1 MSTTQTLTRVTQ
13 TSLPYATRIV
23 LAFLDRLQGGSLT
36 LVGPGGFNRRF
47 GDGTGPQLRIT
58 LKDWQVLERCLKGGD
73 IGFAETYMEGRWHSD
88 NLAGMVELFCRNRD
102 SLEKVIFGSLIAGGI
117 YRLKH
122 WLNRNTL
129 ARAKKNIE
137 AHYDLGNAFYKLW
150 LDPSMTYSSAL
161 FAGNHALDLEQA
173 QAAKIRRILQRLAPN
188 PGDTIL
194 EIGCGWGGFAE
205 IAAREFGV
213 RVTGLTLSGEQLRY
227 ANERLAQAGVGD
239 RVDLHLR
246 DYRDMHGHFD
256 HVVSIEMFEAVGE
269 QYWDEYCACIRR
281 NLKAGGRAIVQSIS
295 IDEALFERYRKGT
308 DFIQQY
314 IFPGGM
320 LPSPTAFRARAGA
333 AGLLV
338 ADEFRF
344 GRDYAETLRRWRE
357 SFMEALPAV
366 RGNGFNERFTRLW
379 EFYLAYCEGA
389 FNAGSTDVFQFEL
402 IHATRS
408 K

>member
-1 MSTTQTLTRVTQ
+1 MSTTQTIERVTQ

-23 LAFLDRLQGGSLT
+23 LAFLDRLKGGSLT
-36 LVGPGGFNRRF
+36 LIGPGGFNRRF
-47 GDGTGPQLRIT
+47 GDAAGPQLRLT
-58 LKDWQVLERCLKGGD
+58 LNDWQVLERCLKGGD
-73 IGFAETYMEGRWHSD
+73 IGFAETYMDGRWHSD
-88 NLAGMVELFCRNRD
+88 DPAGMVELFCRNRD
-102 SLEKVIFGSLIAGGI
+102 ALEKVIFGSLIAGSV

-122 WLNRNTL
+122 WFNRNTP

-137 AHYDLGNAFYKLW
+137 AHYDLGNGFYKLW
-150 LDPSMTYSSAL
+150 LDRSMTYSSAL
-161 FAGNHALDLEQA
+161 FAGNHELDLEQA
-173 QAAKIRRILQRLAPN
+173 QAAKVRRILHRLAPN

-213 RVTGLTLSGEQLRY
+213 RVTGLTLSGEQLRF
-227 ANERLAQAGVGD
+227 ASERLAQAGVAD

-269 QYWDEYCACIRR
+269 QYWDEYFACIRR

-320 LPSPTAFRARAGA
+320 LPSPTAFRARAAA

-344 GRDYAETLRRWRE
+344 GRDYAETLRRWRA
-357 SFMEALPAV
+357 SFMAALPAV
-366 RGNGFNERFTRLW
+366 RGNGFDDRFIRLW

-389 FNAGSTDVFQFEL
+389 FNAGSTDVLQFEL
-402 IHATRS
+402 IHTPRS
-408 K
+408 R